1 MSGRNLPLFAR
12 IFALLVASILIIQL
26 FNAVLIV
33 ILPAPPERIF
43 SLAQIKAAVIDGVTV
58 DRLRSREV
66 EPVEV
71 RQQDP
76 ELAQLRDR
84 LAERLGVPAAAISVE
99 FAKRPAQHEV
109 RRDKSFFD
117 ASKLMPAEAPQ
128 SAHVDRETL
137 TFSGD
142 FKVGRRLANGNW
154 LLVSPDNALCAL
166 WLYRAWASLLGTL
179 LASIP
184 LAYFLSSWVAAPI
197 RKFGEAAERLGRNRR
212 EAPLRLDGPAEIV
225 GAARAFNEMRTRLN
239 RYVDDRVEMMAA
251 IAHDLRTPLTRLSFR
266 LEKVPA
272 DVRLKAEGD
281 IGEMRGMLA
290 AVLSFVQAIQS
301 QRPRQR
307 QELRSLI
314 SSVADNQIDIG
325 NEVVV
330 EDGPDI
336 VVIGD
341 QLGLRSLFTNLIE
354 NAVKYG
360 GKARVRL
367 RQVGSEV
374 IVEIDD
380 SGPGLPAAELERVF
394 EPFYRAEQSRNRS
407 TGGIGLGL
415 ALVRSVAIAHGGH
428 AKLENRDGPGLRASV
443 ALPI

>member
-26 FNAVLIV
+26 FNAVLIF

-43 SLAQIKAAVIDGVTV
+43 SLAQIKAAVIDGIAV
-58 DRLRSREV
+58 DWLRSREV
-66 EPVEV
+66 GPVEV
-71 RQQDP
+71 RQQDS
-76 ELAQLRDR
+76 ELAQVRDR
-84 LAERLGVPAAAISVE
+84 LAERLGVPAADLVVE
-99 FAKRPAQHEV
+99 FAKPPAQHDV
-109 RRDKSFFD
+109 RRDKSFLD
-117 ASKLMPAEAPQ
+117 ASNLMPAESPQ
-128 SAHVDRETL
+128 FAHVDRETL
-137 TFSGD
+137 TFSGN

-154 LLVSPDNALCAL
+154 LLVGTGNAFCAQ
-166 WLYRAWASLLGTL
+166 WLNRAWASLLGTL

-212 EAPLRLDGPAEIV
+212 EDPLRLDGPAEIV
-225 GAARAFNEMRTRLN
+225 GAAKAFNEMRTRLN

-314 SSVADNQIDIG
+314 SSIADNQIDIG

-336 VVIGD
+336 VLVGD

-360 GKARVRL
+360 GKARIRL
-367 RQVGSEV
+367 RREGGEV

-394 EPFYRAEQSRNRS
+394 EPFYRGEQSRNRS

-428 AKLENRDGPGLRASV
+428 AKLENRDDPGLRASV